1 MRTDRTGLTV
11 ICTRGP
17 NSIKPS
23 YPMEAHLQRAI
34 PYLCQLV
41 DAINHAGFIG
51 VRIERRG
58 GAFADFSVV
67 PEKLAGHFFE
77 GVVRAVAAGNVPPPI
92 ASVLIQLE
100 TANDAYEKWRSEY
113 AAMNGIEP

>member
-1 MRTDRTGLTV
+1 MWTDRKGLTV

-17 NSIKPS
+17 NSAKPS
-23 YPMEAHLQRAI
+23 YDMEAHMQRAI

-41 DAINHAGFIG
+41 DAITDAGFIG

-58 GAFADFSVV
+58 EAFADFSVV
-67 PEKLAGHFFE
+67 REKLAGTFFE
-77 GVVRAVAAGNVPPPI
+77 GVIRSVAAGYPPPPT

-100 TANDAYEKWRSEY
+100 AANEAYEKWRAEY
-113 AAMNGIEP
+113 AEMNGIEP

>member
-1 MRTDRTGLTV
+1 MKTDRKGLTL

-17 NSIKPS
+17 NTTKPS
-23 YPMEAHLQRAI
+23 YRMDAHMQRAI

-41 DAINHAGFIG
+41 DAITDAGFIG
-51 VRIERRG
+51 VRIERRD

-77 GVVRAVAAGNVPPPI
+77 GVVRAVATGCVPPPI
-92 ASVLIQLE
+92 ESVLIQLE
-100 TANDAYEKWRSEY
+100 AANDAYEKWRSEY
-113 AAMNGIEP
+113 ALMNGIAP